1 MSEEIIYYNVSVAND
16 SNFKQVLK
24 YEETR
29 LGNILDNPSEYQC
42 AVVRFNVPGALIPTT
57 LFDDS
62 EDLIVKLVYED
73 CEATYKLQYLE
84 RRTPGSRKPTYQ
96 NAIYSIQEWLDTLNK
111 GYSEV
116 FDILVDTCPDFP
128 PIDPETGEPYFIVPP
143 VFEYDPTTKLLSVYC
158 DAYFYEYSLDDPYI
172 KVQMNL
178 ALYSKMATFDSFAA
192 DDAYVPAIDAY
203 DKFQQLMIRASFTD
217 PIKDGFI
224 KVTQEHISLSLLN
237 DAHTIVFESAA
248 LPLNTEYLPST
259 DRNRNVSRPIV
270 TDFLIPADTNDR
282 SDIQFTGTGLQLRWI
297 DLLSNVPLR
306 AIDITGYWV
315 GKDGQLN
322 PLFIPPYDLFTMK
335 LAFRKKPHYIEKRE
349 KHVIKYSIHDEENN
363 DKEKNE
369 NQEKKDIK

>member
-1 MSEEIIYYNVSVAND
+1 VSNATP
-16 SNFKQVLK
+16 SKAVLK

-29 LGNILDNPSEYQC
+29 FGNILDNPSEYQC
-42 AVVRFNVPGALIPTT
+42 AVVRFNVPGTLIPTT

-62 EDLIVKLVYED
+62 EDLIVKLIYED
-73 CEATYKLQYLE
+73 CEATYKLKYLE
-84 RRTPGSRKPTYQ
+84 RRTPGARKPTYH

-111 GYSEV
+111 GFDEV

-158 DAYFYEYSLDDPYI
+158 DAYFYEYSLVNPYI

-192 DDAYVPAIDAY
+192 DDAYVPSTDTY

-248 LPLNTEYLPST
+248 LPLNTEYIPAT
-259 DRNRNVSRPIV
+259 DQNRNITRPIV

-282 SDIQFTGTGLQLRWI
+282 SDIQFTGTGLQVRWI
-297 DLLSNVPLR
+297 DLQSDIPLR
-306 AIDITGYWV
+306 SIDITGYWV
-315 GKDGQLN
+315 GKDGKLN

-349 KHVIKYSIHDEENN
+349 KHLIKYSIHDQENN
-363 DKEKNE
+363 KEEDSPKE
-369 NQEKKDIK
+369 

>member
-1 MSEEIIYYNVSVAND
+1 MSEEIIYYNVSVANN

-29 LGNILDNPSEYQC
+29 LGNILDNPAEYQC

-84 RRTPGSRKPTYQ
+84 RRTPGSRKPTYE

-111 GYSEV
+111 GFDEV

-128 PIDPETGEPYFIVPP
+128 PIDPDTGEPYFIVPP

-158 DAYFYEYSLDDPYI
+158 DAFFYQYSLVDPYI

-192 DDAYVPAIDAY
+192 DDAYVPSTDTY
-203 DKFQQLMIRASFTD
+203 DKFQQLMIRPSFTD
-217 PIKDGFI
+217 PVKDGFI